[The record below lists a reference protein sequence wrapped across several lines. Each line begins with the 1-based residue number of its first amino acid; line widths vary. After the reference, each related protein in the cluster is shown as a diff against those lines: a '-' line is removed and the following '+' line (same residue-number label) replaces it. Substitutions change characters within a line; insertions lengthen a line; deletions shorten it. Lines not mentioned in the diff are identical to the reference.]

1 MYSRS
6 LSALAFTADFPPAA
20 PKFHQRTHRVRLR
33 NWVQLTKNLLVKS
46 SAERLREYIKKQQEE
61 KSMAGILTALLSGA
75 LMSIQ
80 GVFNTEVTKQT
91 STWLAAGWVQISAFV
106 VCLAA
111 WCITGRE
118 PIGDLFRVKPWY
130 LLLGGAIGAFITITV
145 IWSMAG
151 LGPAK
156 AAMLI
161 VISQLA
167 AAWLIELFGLF
178 GMEKTDF
185 TVRKLLGMAVAVVGI
200 VVFQWE

>member
-1 MYSRS
+1 MWGFIV
-6 LSALAFTADFPPAA
+6 AL
-20 PKFHQRTHRVRLR
+20 
-33 NWVQLTKNLLVKS
+33 
-46 SAERLREYIKKQQEE
+46 I
-61 KSMAGILTALLSGA
+61 SGA

-91 STWLAAGWVQISAFV
+91 SLWVSTGWVQLSAFA
-106 VCLAA
+106 VCILA
-111 WCITGRE
+111 WLFTGRE
-118 PIGDLFRVKPWY
+118 SVAALWQVDNKY
-130 LLLGGAIGAFITITV
+130 TLLGGVIGAFITITV
-145 IWSMAG
+145 IQSMGA